1 MWTSSRNTIFNF
13 LFTLCVVSSFIIIVS
28 SAPAERR
35 APAPAPVPAPEAAPE
50 AAPEPVPNPIPAPEP
65 IPSPEAAPEPE
76 PSPEPE
82 PAPEPAPKPAAK
94 PAANTPK
101 TYSYDVVIYGNT
113 VAALAAAIQT
123 LRMKKTVAIVCPGS
137 TIGGL
142 TASGLGWTDAK
153 DGRSIGGIAREFY
166 SKVYNHY
173 LKTGAWKYETRDN
186 YLGRRIG
193 AQPGPAID
201 VGKKVQW
208 TFEPKVAEYVWEQW
222 VKDGKILIYRNQQI
236 DRSPKSVK
244 YSGTNIQS
252 FKTLDGTT
260 FAGKMFI
267 DAGYEGDLME
277 SAGIPFRTGRESR
290 TDYNEGAAGVYV
302 NSKNRLT
309 NIDPYN
315 KKGDPSSGLIGG
327 IQRVIKDPVAVSGE
341 GDPYRLQ
348 SYNYRLALTKMPD
361 NKVPFV
367 KPAGYNETD
376 YEILFR
382 YIEEGGYRGP
392 FFTSQLM
399 PNLKTDSN
407 AQGQVSTDLI
417 GGNFDD
423 DSNYALDSYAQRAA
437 TVKKHKLWTQG
448 FLWTL
453 ANHPRI
459 PESVRNDYSAWG
471 LAKDEFVKNGNWP
484 YEMYIREARRMYGAY
499 TMAQS
504 NVQKPVAF
512 EKDSIIGMGSYFLDV
527 HTVERV
533 LVDGKIYDEGWVHIT
548 TSRPFPIPLNSIIT
562 NSSIAT
568 NFLNPVTMSATHV
581 AYSAIRM
588 EPCYMVMGQ
597 SAATAAVLAIEQGVS
612 IQNVDRAK
620 LTARLNADKQ
630 VLTL

>member
-1 MWTSSRNTIFNF
+1 MQTLSRNVIFNI
-13 LFTLCVVSSFIIIVS
+13 LFSLCVVSSFIIIFS
-28 SAPAERR
+28 STLVERR

-50 AAPEPVPNPIPAPEP
+50 APPQP
-65 IPSPEAAPEPE
+65 IPSLEAE
-76 PSPEPE
+76 PSP
-82 PAPEPAPKPAAK
+82 KTK

-101 TYSYDVVIYGNT
+101 TYSYEVVIYGNT
-113 VAALAAAIQT
+113 VAALTAAIQT
-123 LRMKKTVAIVCPGS
+123 LRMKKTVAIVCPGN

-166 SKVYNHY
+166 QRVYAHY
-173 LKTGAWKYETRDN
+173 QKSAAWKYETRDS
-186 YLGRRIG
+186 YIGRRIR

-201 VGKKVQW
+201 FGKKVQW
-208 TFEPKVAEYVWEQW
+208 TFEPKIAEYIWEQW
-222 VKDGKILIYRNQQI
+222 VKDGKIPIYRNQQI
-236 DRSPKSVK
+236 DRSPKGVK
-244 YSGTNIQS
+244 YNGTNIAS

-290 TDYNEGAAGVYV
+290 THYDEDDAGVYV
-302 NSKNRLT
+302 NSKGRLSD
-309 NIDPYN
+309 IDPYVKMGN
-315 KKGDPSSGLIGG
+315 PSSGLISGV
-327 IQRVIKDPVAVSGE
+327 QRVIKDPIAISGQ
-341 GDPYRLQ
+341 GDPYRVQ
-348 SYNYRLALTKMPD
+348 SYNYRLALTKVPD

-382 YIEEGGYRGP
+382 YVEGGYKGP
-392 FFTSQLM
+392 FFTRQLM

-417 GGNFDD
+417 GGNYDD
-423 DSNYALDSYAQRAA
+423 DSNYALDSYAQRAT

-459 PESVRNDYSAWG
+459 PESVRKDYSTWG

-512 EKDSIIGMGSYFLDV
+512 ENDSIIGMGSYFLDV
-527 HTVERV
+527 HQVQRV
-533 LVDGKIYDEGWVHIT
+533 VVDGKIYDEGWVHIK

-562 NSSIAT
+562 NASIAT

-588 EPCYMVMGQ
+588 EPAYMVMGQ
-597 SAATAAVLAIEQGVS
+597 SAATAAVLAIEQGVN
-612 IQNVDRAK
+612 IQDVDRAE
-620 LTARLNADKQ
+620 LTARLNADEQ
-630 VLTL
+630 ILTL

>member
-28 SAPAERR
+28 SGPVERR

-50 AAPEPVPNPIPAPEP
+50 PAPEP
-65 IPSPEAAPEPE
+65 PRSPFRNPRRSL
-76 PSPEPE
+76 SPP
-82 PAPEPAPKPAAK
+82 PEPAPKPAAK

-186 YLGRRIG
+186 YIGRRIG

-201 VGKKVQW
+201 TGKKIQW

-244 YSGTNIQS
+244 YSGTKIQS

-302 NSKNRLT
+302 NSKNKLS

-315 KKGDPSSGLIGG
+315 KKGDPSSGLISG
-327 IQRVIKDPVAVSGE
+327 IQRVIKDPVAVSGK
-341 GDPYRLQ
+341 GDPYSLQ

-361 NKVPFV
+361 NQIPFV

-382 YIEEGGYRGP
+382 YIQEGGYSGP

-453 ANHPRI
+453 ANHPRV
-459 PESVRNDYSAWG
+459 PESIRNAYSAWG

-484 YEMYIREARRMYGAY
+484 YEMYIREARRMHGAY

-512 EKDSIIGMGSYFLDV
+512 EDDSIIGMGSYFLDV
-527 HTVERV
+527 HAVERV

-568 NFLNPVTMSATHV
+568 NFLNPVTMSATHI

-630 VLTL
+630 ILTL

>member
-1 MWTSSRNTIFNF
+1 MWATSRNTIFNF

-50 AAPEPVPNPIPAPEP
+50 AVPEPIPAPEP

-76 PSPEPE
+76 PSPE
-82 PAPEPAPKPAAK
+82 PEPAPKPAAK

-113 VAALAAAIQT
+113 VAALAAAVQT
-123 LRMKKTVAIVCPGS
+123 IRMKKTVAIVCPGN

-166 SKVYNHY
+166 SKVYTHY
-173 LKTGAWKYETRDN
+173 LKSSAWKYETRDN
-186 YLGRRIG
+186 YIGRRIG
-193 AQPGPAID
+193 SQPGPAID

-208 TFEPKVAEYVWEQW
+208 TFEPKVAEHVWEQW
-222 VKDGKILIYRNQQI
+222 VKDGKILIYRNKQI
-236 DRSPKSVK
+236 DRSPKGVTYK
-244 YSGTNIQS
+244 GTNIAS

-260 FAGKMFI
+260 FSGKMFI

-302 NSKNRLT
+302 NAKGRLT
-309 NIDPYN
+309 DVDPYV
-315 KKGDPSSGLIGG
+315 KKGDPKSGLISG
-327 IQRVIKDPVAVSGE
+327 IQRVIKDPVAIAGT

-348 SYNYRLALTKMPD
+348 SYNYRMALTKMPD
-361 NKVPFV
+361 NKIPFT
-367 KPAGYNETD
+367 KPAGYNESA
-376 YEILFR
+376 YELLFR
-382 YIEEGGYRGP
+382 YVEGGYNGP

-417 GGNFDD
+417 GGNYEDN
-423 DSNYALDSYAQRAA
+423 SNYALDSYAKRAE
-437 TVKKHKLWTQG
+437 TVKKHKLHTQG

-459 PESVRNDYSAWG
+459 PENVRKDVGAWG
-471 LAKDEFVKNGNWP
+471 LSKDEFVNNGNWP
-484 YEMYIREARRMYGAY
+484 YEMYIREARRMWGAY

-512 EKDSIIGMGSYFLDV
+512 EKDAIIGMGSYFLDV
-527 HTVERV
+527 HQVERV

-548 TSRPFPIPLNSIIT
+548 TSRPFPIPFNSIIT

-568 NFLNPVTMSATHV
+568 NFLNPVTMSATHI

-588 EPCYMVMGQ
+588 EPAYMVMGQ
-597 SAATAAVLAIEQGVS
+597 SAATAAVLAIEQGVN
-612 IQNVDRAK
+612 IQDVDRAK

>member
-28 SAPAERR
+28 SGPVERR

-50 AAPEPVPNPIPAPEP
+50 AAPEP
-65 IPSPEAAPEPE
+65 
-76 PSPEPE
+76 
-82 PAPEPAPKPAAK
+82 
-94 PAANTPK
+94 

-173 LKTGAWKYETRDN
+173 LKTSAWKYETRDN
-186 YLGRRIG
+186 YIGRRIG

-201 VGKKVQW
+201 TGKKVQW

-244 YSGTNIQS
+244 YSGTKIQS

-361 NKVPFV
+361 NQIPFV

-417 GGNFDD
+417 GGNFDH

-453 ANHPRI
+453 ANHPRV
-459 PESVRNDYSAWG
+459 PESVRKDYSAWG

-484 YEMYIREARRMYGAY
+484 YEMYIREARRMHGAY

-512 EKDSIIGMGSYFLDV
+512 EEDSIIGMGSYFLDV
-527 HTVERV
+527 HAVERV

-568 NFLNPVTMSATHV
+568 NFLNPVTMSATHI

>member
-13 LFTLCVVSSFIIIVS
+13 LFTLCVVSSFMIIVS

-50 AAPEPVPNPIPAPEP
+50 AAPEP
-65 IPSPEAAPEPE
+65 
-76 PSPEPE
+76 
-82 PAPEPAPKPAAK
+82 
-94 PAANTPK
+94 

-173 LKTGAWKYETRDN
+173 LKTGSWKYETRDN
-186 YLGRRIG
+186 YIGRRIG

-201 VGKKVQW
+201 VGKKIQW

-327 IQRVIKDPVAVSGE
+327 IQRVINDPVAVSGE

-361 NKVPFV
+361 NKVPFA

-382 YIEEGGYRGP
+382 YVEEGGYRGP

-459 PESVRNDYSAWG
+459 PESVRNVYSAWG

-612 IQNVDRAK
+612 IQDVDRAK